1 MWPPGLPHGILCTRL
16 QYVHIEAW
24 YTGSFG
30 VARIPAGYVPKNQ
43 NLKKLSGNRSEKGL
57 KCVQKENGPQKSHKQ
72 CMKHTS
78 LIQQKSLIYSFP
90 PPVGQDDIYSRGRR
104 SMWSRQ
110 SPLIHKMGVQF
121 LLPSL
126 ALWCVIGASST
137 RHRCFI
143 GASSTRHRCVITTRA
158 VNPRSWG

>member
-1 MWPPGLPHGILCTRL
+1 MCPFWGSPCPPHMLCTTLNMGKRETKHRVQVVEFCGSDLLYMQRRTFTNFLPIRIFRFGFLSTLHAIMWPPGLPHGILCTRL

-78 LIQQKSLIYSFP
+78 LIQQKPLIYSFLTLY
-90 PPVGQDDIYSRGRR
+90 V
-104 SMWSRQ
+104 
-110 SPLIHKMGVQF
+110 
-121 LLPSL
+121 
-126 ALWCVIGASST
+126 
-137 RHRCFI
+137 
-143 GASSTRHRCVITTRA
+143 
-158 VNPRSWG
+158 

>member
-43 NLKKLSGNRSEKGL
+43 NLKKLSGDHSEKGL
-57 KCVQKENGPQKSHKQ
+57 IKCVQKENGPQKSHKQ

-78 LIQQKSLIYSFP
+78 LIQQKSLIYFFL
-90 PPVGQDDIYSRGRR
+90 
-104 SMWSRQ
+104 
-110 SPLIHKMGVQF
+110 PLYMYVVH
-121 LLPSL
+121 L
-126 ALWCVIGASST
+126 AEVL
-137 RHRCFI
+137 
-143 GASSTRHRCVITTRA
+143 
-158 VNPRSWG
+158 

>member
-30 VARIPAGYVPKNQ
+30 VARIPAGYVLKNQ
-43 NLKKLSGNRSEKGL
+43 NLKKLSGDHSDKGL

-78 LIQQKSLIYSFP
+78 LIQQKSLIYFFLPLYIQLYIS
-90 PPVGQDDIYSRGRR
+90 YSCTA
-104 SMWSRQ
+104 
-110 SPLIHKMGVQF
+110 V
-121 LLPSL
+121 LL
-126 ALWCVIGASST
+126 
-137 RHRCFI
+137 
-143 GASSTRHRCVITTRA
+143 
-158 VNPRSWG
+158 